1 MQQQTEP
8 LALASDHAG
17 FAMKEHIKVYLAKK
31 GIAVDD
37 LSAPQLDPAD
47 DYPEFGFKLASEVAK
62 GVYKRGILLC
72 GTGIGISIAANR
84 VRGVR
89 AALCTSPELAHM
101 AREHNDSN
109 VLVMGGRTTAP
120 EVAEKI
126 VDAWLEGTF
135 AGERHQKRVTQLDEL
150 PMC

>member
-1 MQQQTEP
+1 MQQQTERM
-8 LALASDHAG
+8 ALASDHAG
-17 FAMKEHIKVYLAKK
+17 FAMKEHVKAYLAKK
-31 GIAVDD
+31 GVAVDD

-47 DYPEFGFKLASEVAK
+47 DYPQFGFKLAGKVSK
-62 GVYKRGILLC
+62 GEYKRGILLC

-109 VLVMGGRTTAP
+109 VLVMGGRTTTP
-120 EVAEKI
+120 EMAEKI

-135 AGERHQKRVTQLDEL
+135 AGERHGKRVEQLDSL
-150 PMC
+150 PNC